1 MKAKTCFVLY
11 LKMIKEKNVNFQTTE
26 KRRLKLPKMEIFF
39 VLKNTIKLDQFG
51 QNWTKVNI
59 MMFALDLFG
68 TLEVG
73 KIR

>member
-1 MKAKTCFVLY
+1 MGLSETKPLF
-11 LKMIKEKNVNFQTTE
+11 KEKHVNFQTTE
-26 KRRLKLPKMEIFF
+26 KRRLRLPKMEIFF

-68 TLEVG
+68 TLD
-73 KIR
+73 ILSR

>member
-1 MKAKTCFVLY
+1 MGLSETKSPF
-11 LKMIKEKNVNFQTTE
+11 KEKHVNFQTTE
-26 KRRLKLPKMEIFF
+26 KRRLRLPKMEIFF

-68 TLEVG
+68 TLELE
-73 KIR
+73 KIG

>member
-1 MKAKTCFVLY
+1 MGRMGLSETKPPLKAKP
-11 LKMIKEKNVNFQTTE
+11 VNFQTTE
-26 KRRLKLPKMEIFF
+26 KRRSILPKMEIFF

-68 TLEVG
+68 TLD
-73 KIR
+73 ILSR